1 MAIAGWLIR
10 EKGVRVPAF
19 AGMTGVAG
27 GDGLV
32 APGLR
37 GWWVSETRVWVPAFA
52 GMTEGAGVE
61 CGWGAGYGCVWK
73 WGVFVAIADLR
84 VVEIPSPSVIPAK
97 AGTQDPVSITH
108 QPAIARKRP
117 DSPLIRG
124 QHSTAVPPKDPALD
138 QSRIDIQ
145 GFILQNRTITINN
158 RTESYGVREEE
169 SL

>member
-10 EKGVRVPAF
+10 EKGVWVPAF

-84 VVEIPSPSVIPAK
+84 VVETGVWVPAPDRVEGRPFAGMTDGEGRVGRVWVWVWAVFVAMIVGGLWRRGSGSPPPIGSR
-97 AGTQDPVSITH
+97 AGLS
-108 QPAIARKRP
+108 
-117 DSPLIRG
+117 RG
-124 QHSTAVPPKDPALD
+124 
-138 QSRIDIQ
+138 
-145 GFILQNRTITINN
+145 
-158 RTESYGVREEE
+158 
-169 SL
+169 